1 MPRFIA
7 IAVIVLLPCLAAG
20 EESGFFAVI
29 DWSHWD
35 AILRSHVIDGEV
47 AYDAIAVDEEFAAI
61 VTGIATA
68 DLEGSSPESV
78 LAFYINA
85 YNVLAVQAIL
95 NDRSPSTNLGKL
107 RFFYRDK
114 YTVAGEKMSLHA
126 LEKGRIRSLGEPR
139 IHFAIVCASASCP
152 PLLAEAYL
160 PHRLDAQLENNARQ
174 FINDPVKN
182 RFDIE
187 NHTASV
193 SRIFKW
199 FAEDFDFETAAGD
212 VQSFLARYVD
222 DDKVAETLREGKL
235 KLRFLDY
242 DWSLNGSFGAT
253 K

>member
-1 MPRFIA
+1 MARFIA
-7 IAVIVLLPCLAAG
+7 AALIVLLPCLAAG
-20 EESGFFAVI
+20 EERSSHAII
-29 DWSHWD
+29 DWSYWD
-35 AILRSHVIDGEV
+35 AILRSHVVDGEV
-47 AYDAIAVDEEFAAI
+47 DYSAIAEDEGFAATVI
-61 VTGIATA
+61 AIATA
-68 DLEGSSPESV
+68 DLVGSSSESV

-85 YNVLAVQAIL
+85 YNVLAVQGIL
-95 NDRSPSTNLGKL
+95 NGRSPSTNLGKL
-107 RFFYRDK
+107 RFFYREK
-114 YTVAGEKMSLHA
+114 YTVAGETISLHA
-126 LEKGRIRSLGEPR
+126 LEKVRIRSLGEPR

-199 FAEDFDFETAAGD
+199 FAEDFEAAAGN
-212 VQSFLARYVD
+212 VQGFLARYVD
-222 DDKVAETLREGKL
+222 DDKVAETLRQGQL

-242 DWSLNGSFGAT
+242 DWSLNGSLGET
-253 K
+253 KP